1 MQWGKSVRGVQYKR
15 MSGHSKW
22 ATIHRQKEVKDA
34 KRGAAFTKLA
44 MAITVAVRAGGGIGD
59 ADKNFRLRLAID
71 KARAANMPKENIQ
84 RAIDKGTGAGGSVIL
99 TEAVYEGFLPGGAAI
114 MVETLSDN
122 KLRTAQEVR
131 LALEKSGGTF
141 ASTGSVGYLF
151 SHLGELKVKNLD
163 AKSHDEQELDFIEAG
178 ATDIESLGDE
188 WLIFCHKDETYEIKD
203 KLEKM
208 GYVVETAE
216 LVYKPTTYTEISDE
230 ETSEKIGK
238 IVDAIEDLDDVA
250 HVWTNLA

>member
-1 MQWGKSVRGVQYKR
+1 

-44 MAITVAVRAGGGIGD
+44 MAITVAVRAGGGVGD
-59 ADKNFRLRLAID
+59 ADKNFRLRLAMD

-84 RAIDKGTGAGGSVIL
+84 RAIDKGTGAGGGVIL
-99 TEAVYEGFLPGGAAI
+99 TEAMYEGFLPGGAAI

-131 LALEKSGGTF
+131 LALEKGGGTF
-141 ASTGSVGYLF
+141 ASTGSVGYMF
-151 SHLGELKVKNLD
+151 SHVGELRVKSQVSNL
-163 AKSHDEQELDFIEAG
+163 KSQEEQELDFIDAG
-178 ATDIESLGDE
+178 AADI
-188 WLIFCHKDETYEIKD
+188 IKDDSGWDVYCDKDQTFEIKE
-203 KLEKM
+203 KLDES
-208 GYVVETAE
+208 GYIVESAE
-216 LVYKPTTYTEISDE
+216 LIYKPTTYNEVSDE
-230 ETSEKIGK
+230 TTLEKIGK
-238 IVDAIEDLDDVA
+238 IVEAIEDLDDVA

>member
-1 MQWGKSVRGVQYKR
+1 

-71 KARAANMPKENIQ
+71 KARSANMPKENIQ
-84 RAIDKGTGAGGSVIL
+84 RAIDKGTGALGSVIL

-122 KLRTAQEVR
+122 KLRTSQEVR
-131 LALEKSGGTF
+131 MTLEKSGGTF

-151 SHLGELKVKNLD
+151 EHLGELKIKNLESRIMD
-163 AKSHDEQELDFIEAG
+163 QQELELIEAG
-178 ATDIESLGDE
+178 AEDIEKLDDE
-188 WLIFCHKDETYEIKD
+188 WLVFCHSDQTYEIKE
-203 KLEKM
+203 KLEKL
-208 GYVVETAE
+208 GYVVESAE
-216 LVYKPTTYTEISDE
+216 LVFKPTTYVEITDE
-230 ETSEKIGK
+230 ATSEKISK
-238 IVDAIEDLDDVA
+238 IVEAIENLDDVS
-250 HVWTNLA
+250 HVWTNVA